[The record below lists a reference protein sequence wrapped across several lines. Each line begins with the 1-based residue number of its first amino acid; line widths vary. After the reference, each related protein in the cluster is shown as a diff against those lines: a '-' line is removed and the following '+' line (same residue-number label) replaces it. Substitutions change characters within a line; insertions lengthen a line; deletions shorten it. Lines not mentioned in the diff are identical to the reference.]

1 MAKEKEEYGGGEEE
15 KEGEEEEE
23 EEGKL
28 EEKKDVKNY
37 QSTVRR
43 HGRWTKRE
51 RFHRE
56 RDKEALG
63 SSMINVS
70 LKDA

>member
-1 MAKEKEEYGGGEEE
+1 MRRRRGRGGEG
-15 KEGEEEEE
+15 KLEEEWEVEE